1 MSAAPGELAE
11 GRLFCVEDAATGS
24 GVFVLAQAGETD
36 LARGDIVTVAGTLV
50 MRRQALTLVA
60 TSAVQVD
67 GVAEPRGAT
76 AVTPPTPGPWSW
88 EPWEGSTIEVAGTVV
103 GSTKELAG
111 GSRSVS
117 LRLAAGGEIPIGIGP
132 DLVHEV
138 SATLLAPRSRI
149 AVRGVLHQ
157 RSGSAGGGYR
167 VWALEVIASRLVAP
181 TPPDSTPQVVDQGS
195 LPPEGPPSEAAAALP
210 GSPSI
215 ALPSGVPSWWAGR
228 VSALLKVTHGS
239 LVLDS
244 LDAPALVVLPS
255 CGEAQPVPGPIR
267 AGDTVDRAG
276 RAAYPQLR

>member
-117 LRLAAGGEIPIGIGP
+117 LRLAAGGEIPIGIGH

-157 RSGSAGGGYR
+157 RSG
-167 VWALEVIASRLVAP
+167 
-181 TPPDSTPQVVDQGS
+181 
-195 LPPEGPPSEAAAALP
+195 
-210 GSPSI
+210 
-215 ALPSGVPSWWAGR
+215 
-228 VSALLKVTHGS
+228 
-239 LVLDS
+239 
-244 LDAPALVVLPS
+244 
-255 CGEAQPVPGPIR
+255 
-267 AGDTVDRAG
+267 
-276 RAAYPQLR
+276 